1 MSRAVYTVTLNP
13 SIDVTIWTD
22 GLDADAVNH
31 VVREKRE
38 AGGKGINVS
47 RVLHSFGVDN
57 LCIALAGE
65 ENRHE
70 FARFL
75 QHDELRFDILEVDG
89 AVRENLTLR
98 YADKTVKINRR
109 GQSLSQI
116 LLGALMAYLGVR
128 VHPGDVV
135 VFAGSL
141 PENLAVQDYIEL
153 ILCAKGAGA
162 RVALDTDCLSL
173 EDYGRIKPWLIK
185 PNIHELQ
192 HIVGKPLT
200 KDTAANEAGAL
211 LAVGV
216 EQVLLT
222 LGADGMVLL
231 SEKETVVA
239 DAPKVQVKSTVG
251 AGDSALA
258 GFIVGFVKGHP
269 TAECVR
275 LASACGTACA
285 QQDGT
290 GVATKDTA
298 NACLPSITVK

>member
-13 SIDVTIWTD
+13 SIDVTLWTD

-31 VVREKRE
+31 VVRERRE

-57 LCIALAGE
+57 LCITTAGE

-70 FARFL
+70 FADFL
-75 QHDELRFDILEVDG
+75 QRDELRFDLLRVDG

-98 YADKTVKINRR
+98 YGDRTVKINRS
-109 GQSLSQI
+109 GQPMSRI
-116 LLGALMAYLGVR
+116 LLGALMAYLQAR
-128 VHPGDVV
+128 VHPADVV

-141 PENLAVQDYIEL
+141 PENLEVQDYIEL
-153 ILCAKGAGA
+153 VLCAKNAGA
-162 RVALDTDCLSL
+162 LVALDNDCLSL

-200 KDTAANEAGAL
+200 KSTAVDEARTL
-211 LAVGV
+211 LSVGV
-216 EQVLLT
+216 ENVLLT
-222 LGADGMVLL
+222 LGGDGMVLL
-231 SEKETVVA
+231 STAETVIA
-239 DAPKVQVKSTVG
+239 DAPSVKVKSTVG

-258 GFIVGFVKGHP
+258 GFIVGFVKGYTP
-269 TAECVR
+269 TECVR

-285 QQDGT
+285 QRDGT
-290 GVATKDTA
+290 GVATKAAAAD
-298 NACLPSITVK
+298 CLSAIHVR